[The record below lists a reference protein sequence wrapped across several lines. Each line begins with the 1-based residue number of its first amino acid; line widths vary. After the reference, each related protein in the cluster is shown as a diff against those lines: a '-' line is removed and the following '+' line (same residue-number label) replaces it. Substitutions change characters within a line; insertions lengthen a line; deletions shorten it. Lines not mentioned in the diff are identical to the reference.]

1 MRTLLE
7 NGEKSVGELE
17 TMTGVGQ
24 PGLSQQLAIL
34 RKADLVQTRREA
46 KLVFYSLAPDNLE
59 STAKLLC
66 ALAGVSARDMQSETR
81 SARPRAGGSA
91 ATFAKI
97 IKDKSTRR
105 SASARSSCRWLTTI
119 RPVPVSQSQPSIRRV
134 SCVSVFMSS
143 PSLGSSSKS
152 HGFPARMA
160 RAIDNRLRCPP
171 DSRAPPSPTH

>member
-1 MRTLLE
+1 MTNFTDTQLDEITNVLKALAHDVRLKLMRTLLE

-66 ALAGVSARDMQSETR
+66 ALGGVSTRDMQSEIR
-81 SARPRAGGSA
+81 SPRHRAGGSA

-97 IKDKSTRR
+97 I
-105 SASARSSCRWLTTI
+105 
-119 RPVPVSQSQPSIRRV
+119 
-134 SCVSVFMSS
+134 
-143 PSLGSSSKS
+143 
-152 HGFPARMA
+152 
-160 RAIDNRLRCPP
+160 
-171 DSRAPPSPTH
+171 